1 MMNLSPYDFWNMSI
15 YEITMAING
24 FREYNTGK
32 TSNPM
37 SKNELEELKQRYPD
51 V

>member
-24 FREYNTGK
+24 FSEYNTGK

>member
-1 MMNLSPYDFWNMSI
+1 MQGINPSQFWDMSI
-15 YEITMAING
+15 KEVTMAIDG

-37 SKNELEELKQRYPD
+37 SRNELEELKERYPD
-51 V
+51 Y